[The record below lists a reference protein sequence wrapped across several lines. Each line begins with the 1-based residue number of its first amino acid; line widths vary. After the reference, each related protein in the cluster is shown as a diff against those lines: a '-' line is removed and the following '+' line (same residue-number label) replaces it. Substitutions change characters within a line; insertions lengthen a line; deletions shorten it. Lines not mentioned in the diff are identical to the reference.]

1 MLLNLASTI
10 PRSAANGPG
19 QRFVVWVQGC
29 AIRCPGCWN
38 PDTWEFETR
47 QLRDTAALAD
57 EILATS
63 GIEGVTFTGGEP
75 FHQAR
80 ALVEVASRVQ
90 AAGLSVFVF
99 TGYDLHELTRSE
111 HRELLALTDV
121 LVSGRY
127 VQSQQSFELGWRG
140 STNQSVHFLTRR
152 YSAAVIA
159 ESASVE
165 FHIDAGG
172 QVTVTG
178 FPLPQLVEGLKPRYP
193 LVASATDSACAQV

>member
-1 MLLNLASTI
+1 MLLNIARTI

-38 PDTWEFETR
+38 PDTWAFETR

-80 ALVEVASRVQ
+80 SLVEVASRVQ

-99 TGYDLHELTRSE
+99 TGYDLHELNRSDC
-111 HRELLALTDV
+111 RELIALTDV

-127 VQSQQSFELGWRG
+127 MQSQRSFESGWRG
-140 STNQSVHFLTRR
+140 STNQRVHFMSAR
-152 YSAAVIA
+152 YTEASMADSAQ
-159 ESASVE
+159 VE
-165 FHIDAGG
+165 FHLTPDG
-172 QVTVTG
+172 QLAVTG
-178 FPLPQLVEGLKPRYP
+178 FPLPQLLDDVPALGCPPRN
-193 LVASATDSACAQV
+193 QK